1 MTPRLRADGVIVKQ
15 AVDDADTMIVS
26 AALDFARSGQS
37 VTLFANDTDVIVM
50 LLHLWKNEMANIWIR
65 SEFTRN
71 GRKHLKQLSIKDA
84 VSDLGDVV
92 VHNLLFLHAFGG
104 CDTTSAV
111 HDKGKAGILQLV
123 QKSKQA
129 QHLCKVFA
137 SPNSSQYQVGNA
149 DIQMFLLLYGGKIDD
164 RLHQLRYTSY
174 IKMFASSSKISPS
187 KLPPTERAAWYHS
200 LRVYLQVHSIY

>member
-1 MTPRLRADGVIVKQ
+1 MLCQI
-15 AVDDADTMIVS
+15 
-26 AALDFARSGQS
+26 S
-37 VTLFANDTDVIVM
+37 VTLWCITCYSSM
-50 LLHLWKNEMANIWIR
+50 LLEGAIQP
-65 SEFTRN
+65 
-71 GRKHLKQLSIKDA
+71 QL
-84 VSDLGDVV
+84 
-92 VHNLLFLHAFGG
+92 
-104 CDTTSAV
+104 CTT
-111 HDKGKAGILQLV
+111 KGKAGILQLV